1 MMYPM
6 VREPNCLGSNFF
18 HERRLSADNAV
29 IVKRHS
35 PPRALFND
43 TTVMPVS
50 FQEQSV

>member
-1 MMYPM
+1 MIYPM
-6 VREPNCLGSNFF
+6 VRETNCLGSTFF
-18 HERRLSADNAV
+18 HDRRPFADDAV
-29 IVKRHS
+29 IVKRPI

>member
-1 MMYPM
+1 MIYPM

-18 HERRLSADNAV
+18 HERRLSADDAV
-29 IVKRHS
+29 IVNWQS

-50 FQEQSV
+50 FQEPSV